1 MVLQLCPG
9 ETSPAKQETELFL
22 PNAEQLLLDTK
33 LLYLENYSHLR
44 SSLGFSAAEGRAGAG
59 GGEGEGASPP
69 PHREHVTQPL
79 ERCYYQRL
87 KLCSTCQSMS
97 LWMSETG
104 NSLSTRLH
112 PNTAASSLVG
122 FLQPQHQAIHPHVGG
137 RDRRLFLGKMWII
150 YQSSGEATNGL
161 DWWGERLLE
170 GAPIQMFLQKPAAK
184 ISLSP
189 AVTFAL

>member
-1 MVLQLCPG
+1 MELEEVKVKVLCP
-9 ETSPAKQETELFL
+9 P
-22 PNAEQLLLDTK
+22 
-33 LLYLENYSHLR
+33 
-44 SSLGFSAAEGRAGAG
+44 
-59 GGEGEGASPP
+59 
-69 PHREHVTQPL
+69 REHVTQPL
-79 ERCYYQRL
+79 VRCYYQRL

-122 FLQPQHQAIHPHVGG
+122 FLQTQHQAVHPHVGG
-137 RDRRLFLGKMWII
+137 RDRRLFQGKMWII
-150 YQSSGEATNGL
+150 YQISGEATNGRGSSL
-161 DWWGERLLE
+161 LLE
-170 GAPIQMFLQKPAAK
+170 GAHIQMFLQKPAAK